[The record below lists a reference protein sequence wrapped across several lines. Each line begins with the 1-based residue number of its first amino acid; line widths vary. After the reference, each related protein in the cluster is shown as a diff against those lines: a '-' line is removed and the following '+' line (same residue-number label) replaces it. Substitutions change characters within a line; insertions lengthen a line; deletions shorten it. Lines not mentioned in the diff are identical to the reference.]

1 VSKKTVFFILIV
13 VVLIS
18 TASIIFS
25 VSMYMKNGGKTNE
38 KKSSKTYSL
47 ELEDIYCDIKDSKK
61 IVKINITIETY
72 NKDTLELLSNKKYLI
87 RNNINEIVRNKT
99 EDELK
104 GKDGQVNLQNDI
116 KENLVKTFNDQSIIN
131 IYFNDFVIQ

>member
-1 VSKKTVFFILIV
+1 MSKKTVFFILIV

>member
-1 VSKKTVFFILIV
+1 MSKKTVFFILIV

-25 VSMYMKNGGKTNE
+25 VSMYMENGGKTNE

-72 NKDTLELLSNKKYLI
+72 NKDTLELLSSKKYLI

>member
-1 VSKKTVFFILIV
+1 MSKKTVFFILIV

-25 VSMYMKNGGKTNE
+25 VSMYMENGGKTNK